1 MPAPEHIDHAAVF
14 DKAWAEEGNT
24 AIELPAVDVN
34 HILDRRYSVQTATH
48 FTGASLWD
56 MEVKK
61 ATAPDVYLPTVVRP
75 GSVERF
81 PSAFRGLTEYFTR
94 ISDQRLWLDGTRHG
108 RVIEHVQLD
117 HAGRRAFFLGAPEFR
132 TPDGRDLQA
141 GSEQPLFHVEHSV
154 EGTEARPL
162 NIWRIVLITPTFDE
176 ALAEHFRSIGADPY
190 LRDFIEIYL
199 RRDLQRDLHRLPA

>member
-1 MPAPEHIDHAAVF
+1 MPAPEPADPAVLF
-14 DKAWAEEGNT
+14 EKAWADRDNT

-34 HILDRRYSVQTATH
+34 DILDRRYSVQPATQ

-61 ATAPDVYLPTVVRP
+61 ATAPDVYLPRVVRP

-81 PSAFRGLTEYFTR
+81 PSEFRGLTEYFTR
-94 ISDQRLWLDGTRHG
+94 ISDQRLWLDGSRHG

-117 HAGRRAFFLGAPEFR
+117 HAGRRAFFLGAPEFC

-154 EGTEARPL
+154 EGSEDRPM
-162 NIWRIVLITPTFDE
+162 NIWRIVLITPAFDE
-176 ALAEHFRSIGADPY
+176 ALAGVFRTIGADPY

-199 RRDLQRDLHRLPA
+199 RRDLRRDLQRLLA